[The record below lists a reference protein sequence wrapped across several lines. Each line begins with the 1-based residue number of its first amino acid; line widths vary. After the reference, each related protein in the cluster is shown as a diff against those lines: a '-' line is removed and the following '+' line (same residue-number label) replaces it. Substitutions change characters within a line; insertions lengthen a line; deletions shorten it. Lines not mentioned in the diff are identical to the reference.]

1 MALDEFDRIA
11 TYFAPLS
18 AGHAGA
24 FGLRDDAAVVDV
36 SAGQQLVVTTDALV
50 ENVHYLPDDPPLDIA
65 CKALRCN
72 LSDLAAMGATP
83 RGFTFAMALS
93 SIRDITENDGR
104 ISYFS
109 NGLRRDIQKW
119 DCPLIGG
126 DSVTSP
132 GPEMLSVT
140 AFGELPI
147 GTALRRNGAQPG
159 DRIFVSGSIGDAA
172 LGLRLRR
179 DDVGHGLSHQ
189 AAAFLINRFHLPQ
202 PRVALGG
209 GLRGV
214 ASACLDISDGLLQDL
229 RHICA
234 ASGVGANVHMAALPV
249 SAAARSALKDAMMTE
264 IGLLSGGDDYELLFT
279 APASA
284 VGAVTAAGAAANT
297 KITDIGEITEEP
309 TVQVL
314 DQNHKAVEITSWG
327 YRHA

>member
-24 FGLRDDAAVVDV
+24 FGLRDDAAVMDV
-36 SAGQQLVVTTDALV
+36 TAGQQLVVTTDALV

-65 CKALRCN
+65 SKALRCN

-93 SIRDITENDGR
+93 SIRDTAENDER
-104 ISYFS
+104 ISFFS
-109 NGLRRDIQKW
+109 SGLRRDIEKW

-140 AFGELPI
+140 AFGELPT

-189 AAAFLINRFHLPQ
+189 AAVFLINRFHLPQ
-202 PRVALGG
+202 PRVTLGG

-234 ASGVGANVHMAALPV
+234 ASGVGANVHVAAVPV
-249 SAAARSALKDAMMTE
+249 SAAAQSAVKDAMMTE
-264 IGLLSGGDDYELLFT
+264 IELLSGGDDYELLFT

-284 VGAVTAAGAAANT
+284 VDAVTAAGAAANT
-297 KITDIGEITEEP
+297 KITDIGEITVGS

-314 DQNHKAVEITSWG
+314 DQNNTVVEITSWG
-327 YRHA
+327 YRHV